1 MTLQRVLVLAPTRR
15 AASETFVRANLAG
28 LPFATTAYFGD
39 ERPLGQPWRLVYG
52 VAVLMSKVLTR
63 LGWLRLAGWPAAVV
77 TKLLVRRHQ
86 PDLLLVEFGFHA
98 LRVMEA
104 AAEGQIPLVVH
115 FRGSDLSAWTKF
127 GAQKTRYRRLMRIA
141 SGAIVKSQ
149 PMRQTLLDLGME
161 SERILIS
168 ASGANAQLFHSSAP
182 GSAPPVF
189 LAVGRFVDKKGPL
202 FTIRAFAQLV
212 GQHPRT
218 DLALWMVGEGPLQQ
232 QAKALVR
239 ELGLESVVRFWG
251 AQPQQKVAELMREA
265 RGFVQHSVVAPDGD
279 SEGNP
284 VAVMEAQLS
293 GLPVVATRHAGIP
306 EVVRHG
312 ESGWLVAEADVAG
325 MAAGLQRLVE
335 DPGLAQRW
343 GEAGR
348 RRIQE
353 RFTIDHHLR
362 DVAQFL
368 RGISPRSR
376 FQTSDR

>member
-104 AAEGQIPLVVH
+104 AAECQIPLVVH

-127 GAQKTRYRRLMRIA
+127 GAQKMRYRRLMRIA

-212 GQHPRT
+212 GHHPRT

-325 MAAGLQRLVE
+325 MAAGLLRLVE

-343 GEAGR
+343 GQAGR

>member
-39 ERPLGQPWRLVYG
+39 ERPLGQPWRLAYG

-77 TKLLVRRHQ
+77 TKLLIRRHQ

-104 AAEGQIPLVVH
+104 AAEFQIPLVVH

-127 GAQKTRYRRLMRIA
+127 GAQKMRYRRLMRIA

-212 GQHPRT
+212 EQHPRT

-239 ELGLESVVRFWG
+239 ELGLEAVVRFWG
-251 AQPQQKVAELMREA
+251 AQSQQKVAELMREA

-293 GLPVVATRHAGIP
+293 GLPVVSTRHAGIP

-312 ESGWLVAEADVAG
+312 ESGWLVAEADVVG

-362 DVAQFL
+362 DVSQFL
-368 RGISPRSR
+368 RGISARSR

>member
-52 VAVLMSKVLTR
+52 VAVLISKVLTR

-104 AAEGQIPLVVH
+104 AAECQIPLVVH

-127 GAQKTRYRRLMRIA
+127 GAQKMRYRRLMRIA

-168 ASGANAQLFHSSAP
+168 ASGANEKLFHSSAP

-189 LAVGRFVDKKGPL
+189 LAVGRFVAKKGSL

-212 GQHPRT
+212 AQYPRA
-218 DLALWMVGEGPLQQ
+218 DVALWMVGEGPLQQ

-239 ELGLESVVRFWG
+239 ELGLEAVVRFWG
-251 AQPQQKVAELMREA
+251 AQSQQKVAELMREA

-312 ESGWLVAEADVAG
+312 ESGWLVAEADVVG
-325 MAAGLQRLVE
+325 MAEGMQRLVE

-362 DVAQFL
+362 DVSQFL
-368 RGISPRSR
+368 RGISARSR

>member
-1 MTLQRVLVLAPTRR
+1 MTLQRLLVLAPSRQ

-28 LPFATTAYFGD
+28 LPFAISAYFGD
-39 ERPLGQPWRLVYG
+39 ERPLGQPWRLAYG
-52 VAVLMSKVLTR
+52 GAVLVSKLLTR
-63 LGWLRLAGWPAAVV
+63 LGWLRLAGCPAAVV
-77 TKLLVRRHQ
+77 TKQLVLRHQ

-98 LRVMEA
+98 VRVMEA
-104 AAEGQIPLVVH
+104 AADCEIPLVVH

-127 GAQKTRYRRLMRIA
+127 GAQKTRYRRLIRIA

-168 ASGANAQLFHSSAP
+168 ASGANAQLFHSSAS

-189 LAVGRFVDKKGPL
+189 LAVGRFVHKKGPL

-212 GQHPRT
+212 AHHPRA
-218 DLALWMVGEGPLQQ
+218 DVALWMVGEGPLQQ
-232 QAKALVR
+232 QAKDLVR

-251 AQPQQKVAELMREA
+251 AQPQQKVAELMRQV

-312 ESGWLVAEADVAG
+312 ESGWLVAEGDVAG

-335 DPGLAQRW
+335 DPVLAQRW
-343 GEAGR
+343 GQAGR
-348 RRIQE
+348 RCIQE

-362 DVAQFL
+362 DVALFL

-376 FQTSDR
+376 SQTPVR

>member
-1 MTLQRVLVLAPTRR
+1 
-15 AASETFVRANLAG
+15 
-28 LPFATTAYFGD
+28 
-39 ERPLGQPWRLVYG
+39 
-52 VAVLMSKVLTR
+52 
-63 LGWLRLAGWPAAVV
+63 
-77 TKLLVRRHQ
+77 
-86 PDLLLVEFGFHA
+86 
-98 LRVMEA
+98 
-104 AAEGQIPLVVH
+104 
-115 FRGSDLSAWTKF
+115 
-127 GAQKTRYRRLMRIA
+127 MRIA

-312 ESGWLVAEADVAG
+312 ESGWQQGCSVSSKILGWRSVGGRLAVAG
-325 MAAGLQRLVE
+325 FKSGSRSITIYGMWPSFYAASRH
-335 DPGLAQRW
+335 DPVFRRPTDDEPH
-343 GEAGR
+343 EA
-348 RRIQE
+348 
-353 RFTIDHHLR
+353 
-362 DVAQFL
+362 VADPWA
-368 RGISPRSR
+368 R
-376 FQTSDR
+376 T

>member
-1 MTLQRVLVLAPTRR
+1 MTLQRLLVLAPTRR

-28 LPFATTAYFGD
+28 LPFAITAYFGD
-39 ERPLGQPWRLVYG
+39 EWPLGQPWRFAYG
-52 VAVLMSKVLTR
+52 VAVLMSKLLTR
-63 LGWLRLAGWPAAVV
+63 LGWLRLAGWPAAAV
-77 TKLLVRRHQ
+77 TKQLVRRHQ

-98 LRVMEA
+98 VRVMAA
-104 AAEGQIPLVVH
+104 AAECELPLVVH

-127 GAQKTRYRRLMRIA
+127 GVQKMRYRRLMRIA

-168 ASGANAQLFHSSAP
+168 ASGANEKLFHSSAP

-189 LAVGRFVDKKGPL
+189 LTVGRFVAKKGSL

-212 GQHPRT
+212 AQYPRA

-232 QAKALVR
+232 QAKVLVR
-239 ELGLESVVRFWG
+239 ELGLESVVRFFG
-251 AQPQQKVAELMREA
+251 AQPQQEVAALMRQV

-312 ESGWLVAEADVAG
+312 ESGWLVAEGDVAG

-335 DPGLAQRW
+335 DPVLAQRW
-343 GEAGR
+343 GQAGR
-348 RRIQE
+348 RCIQE

-362 DVAQFL
+362 DVALFL
-368 RGISPRSR
+368 SGISPRSR
-376 FQTSDR
+376 SQTPVR

>member
-1 MTLQRVLVLAPTRR
+1 MSPQRLLVMAPTRR
-15 AASETFVRANLAG
+15 AESETFVRANLAG
-28 LPFATTAYFGD
+28 LPFAITAYFGD
-39 ERPLGQPWRLVYG
+39 ELPLAQPWRLAYG
-52 VAVLMSKVLTR
+52 VSVLISKLFTR
-63 LGWLRLAGWPAAVV
+63 LGWLRLAGWPAAAVA
-77 TKLLVRRHQ
+77 KRLVRRHQ

-98 LRVMEA
+98 VRVMEA
-104 AAEGQIPLVVH
+104 AAECERPLVVH

-127 GAQKTRYRRLMRIA
+127 GSQKMRYRRLMRIA

-168 ASGANAQLFHSSAP
+168 ASGANETLFHSSAP

-189 LAVGRFVDKKGPL
+189 LAVGRFVAKKGPL
-202 FTIRAFAQLV
+202 LTIRAFAELV
-212 GQHPRT
+212 KHYPRAGV
-218 DLALWMVGEGPLQQ
+218 ALWMVGEGPLQK
-232 QAKALVR
+232 QAQDLVR
-239 ELGLESVVRFWG
+239 QLDLESVVRFLG
-251 AQPQQKVAELMREA
+251 AQPQQEVAALMRQV

-293 GLPVVATRHAGIP
+293 GLPVVATHHAGIP

-312 ESGWLVAEADVAG
+312 ESGWLVAEGDVGG

-335 DPGLAQRW
+335 DPVLAQRW
-343 GEAGR
+343 GQVGR
-348 RRIQE
+348 SSVQQ

-368 RGISPRSR
+368 RGISPRSSS
-376 FQTSDR
+376 QTSVR

>member
-1 MTLQRVLVLAPTRR
+1 MRPQRLLVMAPTRR

-39 ERPLGQPWRLVYG
+39 ERPLVQPLRLAYG
-52 VAVLMSKVLTR
+52 VAVLISKLFTR
-63 LGWLRLAGWPAAVV
+63 LGWLRLAGWPAAAVA
-77 TKLLVRRHQ
+77 KRLVRRHQ

-104 AAEGQIPLVVH
+104 AAECERPLVVH

-127 GAQKTRYRRLMRIA
+127 GSQKMRYRRLMRIA

-168 ASGANAQLFHSSAP
+168 ASGANETLFHSSAP

-189 LAVGRFVDKKGPL
+189 LAVGRFVAKKGPL
-202 FTIRAFAQLV
+202 LTIRAFAELV
-212 GQHPRT
+212 KHYPRAGV
-218 DLALWMVGEGPLQQ
+218 ALWMVGEGPLQK
-232 QAKALVR
+232 QAQDLVR
-239 ELGLESVVRFWG
+239 QLDLESVVRFLG
-251 AQPQQKVAELMREA
+251 AQPQQEVAALMRQV

-293 GLPVVATRHAGIP
+293 GLPVVATHHAGIP

-312 ESGWLVAEADVAG
+312 ESGWLVAEGDVGG

-335 DPGLAQRW
+335 DPVLAQRW
-343 GEAGR
+343 GQVGR
-348 RRIQE
+348 SSVQQ

-368 RGISPRSR
+368 RGISPRSSS
-376 FQTSDR
+376 QTSVR